1 MFSLA
6 RCIQP
11 GDMCITKD
19 ANHLEVHLG
28 HLDLERLGVY
38 QVFQVVILGAPVQE
52 ALNDL
57 RIAVQV

>member
-1 MFSLA
+1 
-6 RCIQP
+6 
-11 GDMCITKD
+11 
-19 ANHLEVHLG
+19 
-28 HLDLERLGVY
+28 VY